1 MNAYFRGARSQASDT
16 ASQIARLKAQVD
28 ALSRDSM
35 VSTVSN
41 LREPANEAMRE
52 ALDTVRYRGRAMMG
66 TIRDQPIAAVAVAAV
81 VAFFL
86 GRMTR

>member
-1 MNAYFRGARSQASDT
+1 MNAYFRSARSQASDT

>member
-52 ALDTVRYRGRAMMG
+52 ALDTARYRGRAMMG

>member
-52 ALDTVRYRGRAMMG
+52 ALDTVRYRGRVMMG